1 MKNYLRFAFALLF
14 IILFLNACNKDEVV
28 INVPTD
34 EVYVIETLQKG
45 FPSLPTSPYN
55 YANIV
60 LPNYLTGPNIQGQI
74 NTPANNPITDYGAT
88 LGRVLFYDVRLSKR
102 NVKSCAS
109 CHQQAFSFTDP
120 AQFSTGFDGGLTGR
134 NSMSLLNAA
143 YYPNGHFFWD
153 ERAVSA
159 EAQASGPITNAVEMG
174 MTMPEVVAKLQA
186 AGYYQSLFQ
195 KAYGSEVID
204 STGIVRALA
213 QFVRSMVSY
222 RTKYDEGR
230 AAFPPNQNPG
240 QVNFANFTAQ
250 ENQGKQLFFGQAGCA
265 ACHGTETFT
274 SPGTRNNGLDLV
286 YADNGLGAVTGNPQ
300 QNGLFKSPSL
310 RGIEPGAPFMHDGRF
325 ATLEAV
331 VEHYSSGIK
340 AHPNLSPQLRLPNG
354 TPRNL
359 NLTANQKAALVAFL
373 KTLTDT
379 GIATDAKF
387 ANPFF

>member
-1 MKNYLRFAFALLF
+1 MKNYIRFAIAILTTVLL
-14 IILFLNACNKDEVV
+14 LNACNKDAQ
-28 INVPTD
+28 INSEDILVTED
-34 EVYVIETLQKG
+34 VLTKG
-45 FPSLPTSPYN
+45 FPNLPSTPFN
-55 YANIV
+55 YANIQ
-60 LPNYLTGPNIQGQI
+60 LPNYLSGPNIVGQL
-74 NTPANNPITDYGAT
+74 NTPANNVITDHGAT
-88 LGRVLFYDVRLSKR
+88 LGRVLFYDVRLSKN
-102 NVKSCAS
+102 NVKSCSS
-109 CHQQAFSFTDP
+109 CHLQANSFSDP
-120 AQFSTGFDGGLTGR
+120 DQFSTGFDGGLTDR

-159 EAQASGPITNAVEMG
+159 EVQASGPITNAVEMG
-174 MTMPEVVAKLQA
+174 MTMPEVVVKLQQ
-186 AGYYQSLFQ
+186 AGFYQSLFQ

-204 STGIVRALA
+204 SAGIVKAIA

-274 SPGTRNNGLDLV
+274 SPGARNNGLDLV
-286 YADNGLGAVTGNPQ
+286 YADNGVGAVTGNPQ

-310 RGIEPGAPFMHDGRF
+310 RGIEPSAPYMHDGRF

-331 VEHYSSGIK
+331 VEHYSTGIK

-354 TPRNL
+354 MPRNL
-359 NLTANQKAALVAFL
+359 NLTTQQKAALVAFL
-373 KTLTDT
+373 KRLNDT